1 MTRASLGLSRVRS
14 ENILIVAAILH
25 DAGFEFV
32 DVLLDYCV
40 EFLFDLLG
48 LLDCLLGKEDCLPC
62 LFVGTVGSI

>member
-48 LLDCLLGKEDCLPC
+48 LLDCLL
-62 LFVGTVGSI
+62 